1 MDSISTEHPNFS
13 SFFWIDNKSNIIKK
27 KKERRIQVFTM
38 VNNEKT
44 TESKETEK
52 SRDYSKRRNELYNRR
67 TIQDAPTPRPIKES
81 LLAQILQ
88 LTQ

>member
-1 MDSISTEHPNFS
+1 
-13 SFFWIDNKSNIIKK
+13 
-27 KKERRIQVFTM
+27 M
-38 VNNEKT
+38 VKNEKT

-52 SRDYSKRRNELYNRR
+52 SRDYSKRRNEHYNRR